1 MDFQYLMEF
10 LLLQCKYHWNLT
22 LTVHLPSLKN
32 IPLEAA
38 SPVNHLTWGGAL
50 SAKSK
55 CLNYPSLG
63 GKKGRAGFW
72 LVVMFV
78 EFWFFLFM
86 PWLIEQKM
94 VATKRSGSDQSS
106 NIFNKKSLFFLVIF
120 FSSCNTRIAE
130 WQNTLIVNQHWS
142 VLKLVLNFVFL
153 FRDILSSIW

>member
-1 MDFQYLMEF
+1 MQI
-10 LLLQCKYHWNLT
+10 
-22 LTVHLPSLKN
+22 SLKPDPYSALAKPKKHTLRGRKSRKSFN
-32 IPLEAA
+32 
-38 SPVNHLTWGGAL
+38 SRGAL

-78 EFWFFLFM
+78 EFRFFLFM

-106 NIFNKKSLFFLVIF
+106 NIFNKKSLFF
-120 FSSCNTRIAE
+120 
-130 WQNTLIVNQHWS
+130 
-142 VLKLVLNFVFL
+142 
-153 FRDILSSIW
+153 